1 MPAKGVQEKVKER
14 LATAVLLLLL
24 AGCARSVADEPL
36 LTPAPPRSASPS
48 PAASPVVQM
57 PDVLGMAYA
66 DAKGALTG
74 RGFTVKR
81 RNQYSASAR
90 PERVLKQSRK
100 AGSIVDVG
108 TTITLTV
115 AIPIPPAVNGNP
127 WGYNWGCCKSIKDP
141 PSDFCSFFACV
152 LTFHNGTG
160 FVVQCEDGL
169 FSLTGG
175 TGRQTCISHN
185 GYKRTLYAP

>member
-1 MPAKGVQEKVKER
+1 
-14 LATAVLLLLL
+14 
-24 AGCARSVADEPL
+24 
-36 LTPAPPRSASPS
+36 
-48 PAASPVVQM
+48 M
-57 PDVLGMAYA
+57 PDVVGLVYH
-66 DAKGALTG
+66 DAQTVLKQ
-74 RGFTVKR
+74 RGLKVKR
-81 RNQYSASAR
+81 RNQYSASTAG
-90 PERVLKQSRK
+90 RVLKESPK
-100 AGSIVDVG
+100 VGSVVEPPA
-108 TTITLTV
+108 TVTLTV

-127 WGYNWGCCKSIKDP
+127 WGYNWGCCMSIKDP

-175 TGRQTCISHN
+175 TGRLTCISHK

>member
-1 MPAKGVQEKVKER
+1 M
-14 LATAVLLLLL
+14 LLLL
-24 AGCARSVADEPL
+24 AGCSRSVAEEPL
-36 LTPAPPRSASPS
+36 LTPARPRSASPS
-48 PAASPVVQM
+48 PSASPILQV
-57 PDVLGMAYA
+57 PDVVGLAYR
-66 DAKGALTG
+66 DAKMALKD
-74 RGFTVKR
+74 RGYKVKR
-81 RNQYSASAR
+81 QNKYSMSAR
-90 PERVLKQSRK
+90 PEGVLKQSRK

-127 WGYNWGCCKSIKDP
+127 WGYNWGCCKEIKDP

-152 LTFHNGTG
+152 LTFYNGSG
-160 FVVQCEDGL
+160 FVVQCEDGQ

-175 TGRQTCISHN
+175 TGKQTCISHN